1 MKQAKKT
8 PSQVT
13 AGIIRAAMSAES
25 MTIDQLAK
33 LAKVCKRT
41 VSADLIDPERIPQ
54 GRLWLYFTALGI
66 PIDGALQN
74 TAAAF
79 AQSLAER

>member
-1 MKQAKKT
+1 MKPKRT

-13 AGIIRAAMSAES
+13 AGIIRAAMSAGS
-25 MTIDQLAK
+25 VTQDKLAK
-33 LAKVCKRT
+33 LSNVCKHT
-41 VSADLIDPERIPQ
+41 VSSDLADPEKIPQ
-54 GRLWLYFTALGI
+54 GRLWLYFAALGI

>member
-1 MKQAKKT
+1 MKQTKRT

-13 AGIIRAAMSAES
+13 AGIIRAAMSADCV
-25 MTIDQLAK
+25 TLDRLAK
-33 LAKVCKRT
+33 LTNVCKRT
-41 VSADLIDPERIPQ
+41 VCADLQDPERIPQ

-66 PIDGALQN
+66 PIDGALEN

-79 AQSLAER
+79 AQKLAER